1 MNQMNQNNQNA
12 RLRKL
17 CPVCNIVVPARSYQR
32 HQDFHRNGIQ
42 TIRPTERLCDI
53 CNTPV
58 SKSNFARH
66 IINFHNPNPVQAQQL
81 IVQNQARPEVRRLP
95 LDVIEQLQIIADQR
109 AMRLD
114 ENRINPE
121 VINRFNNRA
130 VAQNQQQGRR
140 RVIPHL
146 EGENDIDRER
156 RMNRGYVR
164 KFRDKVRQERGLP
177 PPKVYNRVL
186 VEGESQIDREK
197 RLNRE
202 RVQKFRDNRKAQRLA
217 QN

>member
-1 MNQMNQNNQNA
+1 MNQNQNN

-17 CPVCNIVVPARSYQR
+17 CTICNIVVPARSYQR
-32 HQDFHRNGIQ
+32 HQDFHQNGVR
-42 TIRPTERLCDI
+42 TIRATERLCDI

-66 IINFHNPNPVQAQQL
+66 IINFHDPNPAQAQQL
-81 IVQNQARPEVRRLP
+81 IVQNEAQPAIRRLP
-95 LDVIEQLQIIADQR
+95 IDVIEQLQVIADQR

-121 VINRFNNRA
+121 VVNQYNNRQ
-130 VAQNQQQGRR
+130 VARNQQRGRP
-140 RVIPHL
+140 RVIPAL
-146 EGENDIDRER
+146 EGENDIERER
-156 RMNRGYVR
+156 RLNRAYVG
-164 KFRDKVRQERGLP
+164 KFRNKIRAQRNLP
-177 PPKVYNRVL
+177 APKVYNRVL

-202 RVQKFRDNRKAQRLA
+202 RVQKFRDARKAQRQA

>member
-1 MNQMNQNNQNA
+1 MNQNQNN

-17 CPVCNIVVPARSYQR
+17 CTICNIVVPARSYQR
-32 HQDFHRNGIQ
+32 HQDFHQQGVQ
-42 TIRPTERLCDI
+42 TIRATERLCDI

-81 IVQNQARPEVRRLP
+81 IVQNEAQPEVRRLP
-95 LDVIEQLQIIADQR
+95 QDVIEQLQIIADQR
-109 AMRLD
+109 QMRLD

-121 VINRFNNRA
+121 VVNRFNNRQ
-130 VAQNQQQGRR
+130 VARNQQRGRP
-140 RVIPHL
+140 RVIPAL
-146 EGENDIDRER
+146 EGENDVQRER
-156 RMNRGYVR
+156 RLNRAYVG
-164 KFRDKVRQERGLP
+164 KFRNKVRVQRNLP
-177 PPKVYNRVL
+177 PPKQYNRVI

-202 RVQKFRDNRKAQRLA
+202 RVSAFRERQKAQRQA
-217 QN
+217 QQ

>member
-1 MNQMNQNNQNA
+1 MNQNNQNA
-12 RLRKL
+12 QLRKL
-17 CPVCNIVVPARSYQR
+17 CPICNIVVPARSFQR
-32 HQDFHRNGIQ
+32 HQDFHQQGVQ

-81 IVQNQARPEVRRLP
+81 IVQNEAQPEARRLP
-95 LDVIEQLQIIADQR
+95 QDVIEQLQIIADQR

-121 VINRFNNRA
+121 VINQYNNRP
-130 VAQNQQQGRR
+130 VARNQQRGRP
-140 RVIPHL
+140 RVIPAL
-146 EGENDIDRER
+146 EGENDVQRER
-156 RMNRGYVR
+156 RLNRAYVG
-164 KFRDKVRQERGLP
+164 KFRNKVRVQRNLP

-197 RLNRE
+197 GLNRE
-202 RVQKFRDNRKAQRLA
+202 RVQKFKEARKAQRQA
-217 QN
+217 QQ

>member
-1 MNQMNQNNQNA
+1 MNQNQNN

-17 CPVCNIVVPARSYQR
+17 CTICNIVVPARSYQR
-32 HQDFHRNGIQ
+32 HQDFHQQGVQ
-42 TIRPTERLCDI
+42 TIRATERLCDI

-81 IVQNQARPEVRRLP
+81 IVQNEAQPEVRRLP
-95 LDVIEQLQIIADQR
+95 QDVIEQLQIIADQR
-109 AMRLD
+109 QMRLD

-121 VINRFNNRA
+121 VVNRFNNRQ
-130 VAQNQQQGRR
+130 VARNQQRGRP
-140 RVIPHL
+140 RVIPAL
-146 EGENDIDRER
+146 EGENDIQRER
-156 RMNRGYVR
+156 RLNRAYVG
-164 KFRDKVRQERGLP
+164 KFRNKVRVQRNLP
-177 PPKVYNRVL
+177 APKVYNRVL